1 MSASNYAGCGCTAL
15 TSSYGKP
22 SFVPSRPRGFG
33 VEDVEKKPDGLTDTQ
48 RYVGIGLCF
57 LFIGL
62 VHVAAGGFS
71 PPPAYRV
78 PRSTAPPRQYYLPR

>member
-1 MSASNYAGCGCTAL
+1 
-15 TSSYGKP
+15 
-22 SFVPSRPRGFG
+22 
-33 VEDVEKKPDGLTDTQ
+33 VEKKPDGLTDTQ